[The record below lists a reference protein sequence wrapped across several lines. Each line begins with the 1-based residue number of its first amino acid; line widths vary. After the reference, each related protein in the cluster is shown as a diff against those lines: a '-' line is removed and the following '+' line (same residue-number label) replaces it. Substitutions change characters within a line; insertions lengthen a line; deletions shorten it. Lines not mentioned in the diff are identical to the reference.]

1 MELSKQK
8 CIPCEGNVPQLPKT
22 RAKQLVRLVDGWV
35 MHGKVIE
42 KGYNFQDF
50 KTAKEFID
58 KVAVVAEK
66 EGHHP
71 DILWYYNKIRLTLW
85 THAANGL
92 TENDFIMAAKI
103 DHII

>member
-1 MELSKQK
+1 MTLADKK
-8 CIPCEGNVPQLPKT
+8 CIACEGNVPQLPKT
-22 RAKQLVRLVDGWV
+22 RAKQLVRQVDGWI

-42 KGYNFQDF
+42 KGFVFQDF
-50 KTAKEFID
+50 KTAKQFID
-58 KVAVVAEK
+58 KVAVIAEQ

-71 DILWYYNKIRLTLW
+71 DIIWVYNKIRLTLW

-103 DHII
+103 DTIS